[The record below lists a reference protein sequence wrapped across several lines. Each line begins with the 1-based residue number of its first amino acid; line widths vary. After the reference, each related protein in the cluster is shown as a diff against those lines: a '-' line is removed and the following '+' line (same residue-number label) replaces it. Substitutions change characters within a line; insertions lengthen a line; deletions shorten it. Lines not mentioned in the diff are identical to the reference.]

1 MPGDSRYFRRLRR
14 GAGTFYEGVLTA
26 GYPPAATERAV
37 QAGIAAAGYAPYAA
51 SGG

>member
-1 MPGDSRYFRRLRR
+1 MIPVISGDCA
-14 GAGTFYEGVLTA
+14 GAPAPSNEGVLTA